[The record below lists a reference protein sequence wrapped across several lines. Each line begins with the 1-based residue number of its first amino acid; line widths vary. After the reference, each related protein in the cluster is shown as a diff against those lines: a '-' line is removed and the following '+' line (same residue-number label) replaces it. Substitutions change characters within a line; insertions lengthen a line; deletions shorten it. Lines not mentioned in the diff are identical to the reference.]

1 MLMVF
6 SLLLHRQQSVC
17 HACENSKFLVLIV
30 SKPFPPAVVGQAA
43 EAGFSRDGDVPSA
56 PSHKDLGAPR
66 ARDGPLEGVH
76 VAHDVQKLSQ
86 PPCQLGP
93 TQFVMPVSSSLFCF
107 CEARAAPICIFF
119 FLPRNHDL

>member
-1 MLMVF
+1 MSVMLVRISSSGTD
-6 SLLLHRQQSVC
+6 SL
-17 HACENSKFLVLIV
+17 
-30 SKPFPPAVVGQAA
+30 KPFPPAVVGQAA

-93 TQFVMPVSSSLFCF
+93 SASCL
-107 CEARAAPICIFF
+107 
-119 FLPRNHDL
+119 

>member
-1 MLMVF
+1 MMLMFFFPV
-6 SLLLHRQQSVC
+6 LLYQHQTVC
-17 HACENSKFLVLIV
+17 HACENFNFRVLIV
-30 SKPFPPAVVGQAA
+30 SNPFPPAVVGQAA

-93 TQFVMPVSSSLFCF
+93 TQFVMPVNSSLFCF

-119 FLPRNHDL
+119 SY